1 MYQYV
6 AITNFLT
13 QNKLITPYQHG
24 FTKGKSCLTNLLTA
38 LNDWTSSLDNG
49 FGTDVIYLDFQK
61 AFDTVPHY
69 RLIKKLDAYGIKSTL
84 LLWIK
89 DFLNGHLQQV
99 VLNGLASRTFTVS
112 SGVSQGLVLG
122 PLLFLLY
129 VNDIPEQI
137 ECNISMFADDTKIY
151 TAVKDIADSQR
162 LQADLDSLAQWA
174 KDWSLRFN
182 VKKCKHMSIGPQ
194 SAINSYTI
202 TDANVVTHSLSTT
215 DCEKDL
221 GVWISST
228 LHPSVQCQ
236 KSYAKAIQSLATI
249 KRTFKY
255 ITKESFNI
263 LYKTYIQPHIEYC
276 VQAWTPYYAKDI
288 DLLEKVQHRATK
300 LLPQL
305 ANLPYQQRIQRLKMY
320 SLYCR
325 RQRGDLIETFK
336 ILKRYLDINHSIFFT
351 LSPID
356 FTRGHDYKLFKPRSK
371 LLVRSKFFTNRVID
385 LWNSLPY

>member
-1 MYQYV
+1 
-6 AITNFLT
+6 
-13 QNKLITPYQHG
+13 
-24 FTKGKSCLTNLLTA
+24 
-38 LNDWTSSLDNG
+38 
-49 FGTDVIYLDFQK
+49 
-61 AFDTVPHY
+61 
-69 RLIKKLDAYGIKSTL
+69 
-84 LLWIK
+84 
-89 DFLNGHLQQV
+89 
-99 VLNGLASRTFTVS
+99 
-112 SGVSQGLVLG
+112 
-122 PLLFLLY
+122 
-129 VNDIPEQI
+129 
-137 ECNISMFADDTKIY
+137 
-151 TAVKDIADSQR
+151 
-162 LQADLDSLAQWA
+162 
-174 KDWSLRFN
+174 
-182 VKKCKHMSIGPQ
+182 MSIGPQ

-202 TDANVVTHSLSTT
+202 TDANDVTHSLSTT

-236 KSYAKAIQSLATI
+236 KSYAKAMQSLATI

-276 VQAWTPYYAKDI
+276 VQAWSPYYAKDI

-336 ILKRYLDINHSIFFT
+336 ILKRYLDVNHSNFFT

-385 LWNSLPY
+385 LWNSLPYQVINAQSIIEFKNNLDIFWAEKGYGYHERPMAY